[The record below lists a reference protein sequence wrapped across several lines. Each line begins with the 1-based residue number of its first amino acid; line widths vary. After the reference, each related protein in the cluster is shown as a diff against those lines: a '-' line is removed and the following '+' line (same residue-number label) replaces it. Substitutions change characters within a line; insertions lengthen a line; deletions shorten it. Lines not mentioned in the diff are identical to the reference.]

1 MKKAPRNYS
10 QDLDRRRQG
19 LDSIVGKL
27 NSIPDPTTDDEG
39 KVLKVDEEGSYALLP
54 DGGSQVM
61 TAVITYADSEYFCDK
76 THEQIVAAIKGGST
90 VLATYDGRTYV
101 YAGSGT
107 DAAGSPVYFSY
118 LQADSESQ
126 MIGKV
131 FEIDED
137 DEITY
142 SQHDIN
148 NDSFK
153 RKVYSGTLTAS
164 AVDDL
169 VVNIPV
175 DYLENDS
182 LVDFYP
188 DANHVGV
195 YPSDINYDTSGD
207 RAVKLTF
214 TAPVTTGTFQIVV
227 WG

>member
-1 MKKAPRNYS
+1 MKAPKNFYNTVDQRK
-10 QDLDRRRQG
+10 LG
-19 LDSIVGKL
+19 LEDGL
-27 NSIPDPTTDDEG
+27 LPDVTSADNG
-39 KVLKVDEEGSYALLP
+39 KVLKVDGGKWKPKPDSGSNFNVA
-54 DGGSQVM
+54 
-61 TAVITYADSEYFCDK
+61 ITYDAEQGEYSADK
-76 THEQIVAAIKGGST
+76 THAEIVAAIAGGST
-90 VLATYDGRTYV
+90 ILATYDGRTYV

-107 DAAGSPVYFSY
+107 EAAGSPVYFSY
-118 LQADSESQ
+118 IQADSESQ

-137 DEITY
+137 DEITF

-153 RKVYSGTLTAS
+153 RNVYSGTLTAS
-164 AVDDL
+164 AVDNV

-207 RAVKLTF
+207 RSVELTF
-214 TAPVTTGTFQIVV
+214 TAPVTAGTFQIVV

>member
-1 MKKAPRNYS
+1 MKPPKNFYNAV
-10 QDLDRRRQG
+10 DRRKLG
-19 LDSIVGKL
+19 LEDG
-27 NSIPDPTTDDEG
+27 
-39 KVLKVDEEGSYALLP
+39 LLP
-54 DGGSQVM
+54 DVTAADNGKILGVTGGKWEPVSGAGTEVF
-61 TAVITYADSEYFCDK
+61 TAAITYDAEQEEYSADK
-76 THEQIVAAIKGGST
+76 THAQIVAAIACGSI

-107 DAAGSPVYFSY
+107 EGAGSPVYFSY
-118 LQADSESQ
+118 IQADSESQ

-131 FEIDED
+131 FEINED
-137 DEITY
+137 DEITF

-153 RKVYSGTLTAS
+153 RNVYSGTLTAS
-164 AVDDL
+164 AVDDV

-175 DYLENDS
+175 DYLENNS

-188 DANHVGV
+188 DANHIGV

-207 RAVKLTF
+207 RSVELTF
-214 TAPVTTGTFQIVV
+214 TAPVTAGTFQIVV

>member
-1 MKKAPRNYS
+1 MKAPKNFYNTVDQRK
-10 QDLDRRRQG
+10 LG
-19 LDSIVGKL
+19 LEDG
-27 NSIPDPTTDDEG
+27 
-39 KVLKVDEEGSYALLP
+39 LLP
-54 DGGSQVM
+54 DVTAADNGKILGVTGGKWEPVSGVGTEVV
-61 TAVITYADSEYFCDK
+61 TAAITYEDDEYSCDK
-76 THEQIVAAIKGGST
+76 THAEIVAAIAGGAI

-107 DAAGSPVYFSY
+107 EAAGAPVYFSY
-118 LQADSESQ
+118 IQADSESQ

-137 DEITY
+137 DEITF

-153 RKVYSGTLTAS
+153 RKVYSGTISAS
-164 AVDDL
+164 ASDPVSVVVD
-169 VVNIPV
+169 V

-188 DANHVGV
+188 DVNHAGV
-195 YPSDINYDTSGD
+195 YPSSIVYDTSSTQ
-207 RAVKLTF
+207 RTVTLTF
-214 TAPVTTGTFQIVV
+214 AAPITAGTFELVV

>member
-1 MKKAPRNYS
+1 MKAPKNFYNTVDQRK
-10 QDLDRRRQG
+10 LG
-19 LDSIVGKL
+19 LEDG
-27 NSIPDPTTDDEG
+27 
-39 KVLKVDEEGSYALLP
+39 LLP
-54 DGGSQVM
+54 DVTAADNGKILKVTGGKWQPGSGAGTEVF
-61 TAVITYADSEYFCDK
+61 TAAITYDAEQEEYSADK
-76 THEQIVAAIKGGST
+76 THAQIVAAITGGSI

-107 DAAGSPVYFSY
+107 EGAGSPVYFSY
-118 LQADSESQ
+118 IQADSESQ

-137 DEITY
+137 DKITF

-153 RKVYSGTLTAS
+153 RNVYSGTLTAS
-164 AVDDL
+164 AVDDV

-207 RAVKLTF
+207 RAVELTF
-214 TAPVTTGTFQIVV
+214 TAPVTAGTFQIVV

>member
-1 MKKAPRNYS
+1 MKAPKNFYNTVDQRK
-10 QDLDRRRQG
+10 LG
-19 LDSIVGKL
+19 LEDG
-27 NSIPDPTTDDEG
+27 
-39 KVLKVDEEGSYALLP
+39 LLP
-54 DGGSQVM
+54 DVTAADNGKILKVTGGKWQPGTDAGEVF
-61 TAVITYADSEYFCDK
+61 TAAITYDAEQEEYSADK
-76 THEQIVAAIKGGST
+76 THAEIVAAIAGGSI

-107 DAAGSPVYFSY
+107 EAAGSPVYFSY
-118 LQADSESQ
+118 IQADSESQ

-137 DEITY
+137 DEITF

-164 AVDDL
+164 AVDDV

-207 RAVKLTF
+207 RAVELTF
-214 TAPVTTGTFQIVV
+214 TAPVTAGTFQIVV

>member
-1 MKKAPRNYS
+1 MKAPKNFYNTVDQRK
-10 QDLDRRRQG
+10 LG
-19 LDSIVGKL
+19 LEDG
-27 NSIPDPTTDDEG
+27 
-39 KVLKVDEEGSYALLP
+39 LLP
-54 DGGSQVM
+54 DVTAADNGKILKVTGGKWQPGSGAGTEVF
-61 TAVITYADSEYFCDK
+61 TAAITYDAEQEEYSADK
-76 THEQIVAAIKGGST
+76 THAQIVAAIAGGSI

-107 DAAGSPVYFSY
+107 EAAGSPVYFSY
-118 LQADSESQ
+118 LQADSEYQ

-148 NDSFK
+148 NDTFK

-164 AVDDL
+164 AVDDV

-207 RAVKLTF
+207 RAVELTF
-214 TAPVTTGTFQIVV
+214 TAPVTAGTFQIVV

>member
-1 MKKAPRNYS
+1 MKAPKNFYNTVDQRK
-10 QDLDRRRQG
+10 LG
-19 LDSIVGKL
+19 LEDGLLPDVTAADNGK
-27 NSIPDPTTDDEG
+27 I
-39 KVLKVDEEGSYALLP
+39 LKVDGGKWKPGSGA
-54 DGGSQVM
+54 GAEVI
-61 TAVITYADSEYFCDK
+61 TAAITYAEGEYSCDK
-76 THEQIVAAIKGGST
+76 THAEIVAAIAGGST

-107 DAAGSPVYFSY
+107 EAAGAPVYFSY
-118 LQADSESQ
+118 IQADSESQ

-153 RKVYSGTLTAS
+153 RKVYSATLPAS
-164 AVDDL
+164 AVDDV
-169 VVNIPV
+169 VVNVPV

-207 RAVKLTF
+207 RYVELTF
-214 TAPVTTGTFQIVV
+214 AAPVTAGTFKIVV